1 MINNKSIT
9 CMDTYKLKT
18 FNVSRVILAGLALS
32 LCFGCT
38 KNFRE
43 YNTNPNNATAQQL
56 QYDNL
61 ATGVFFSQMEQNI
74 FPTAQEPA
82 FGDEMYQE
90 VQNLCGDVYSGYMGA
105 SDDWFG
111 GVNSTNYAMSPSW
124 YGQAFGR
131 AFLSVM
137 PAWLAIRNKTEGDP
151 SSQHIYALAQIIKVE
166 SISRTTDIYGP
177 LPYTKFGSGSLTTA
191 YDPQSTIYYSF
202 FTDLDSAIA
211 TLSTYVANNPG
222 SLPLANYDLIYAG
235 DYTKWIKFAN
245 SLELRL
251 AMRLAYVDPVNAQK
265 YAEAAV
271 NNSYGV
277 FTTASD
283 DALLQSADGINI
295 HNPLQ
300 IICFNFNDIRM
311 GANMESFL
319 TGYQDPRISF
329 MFNKAVADNNYHG
342 IRNGI
347 TITSQSLYTDP
358 FSTLNVAPTT
368 PIRWMSAPEM
378 FFLRAEGALRGW
390 NMAGTAQSLYESGI
404 QASFDQWGAG
414 SSASY
419 ITDSVHKAAPYTDPS
434 VNSNSVNTGLSTI
447 TVHWKASDPMETQLE
462 RIITQKW
469 IAVYPDGQEAWSEFR
484 RTTYPRIFPVAVN
497 NSAGLISTST
507 QIRRLP
513 FPQSEYQSNASGV
526 ATGVSELGG
535 GDNGGTKL
543 WWDKK

>member
-1 MINNKSIT
+1 MIMETNKWKFFRKS
-9 CMDTYKLKT
+9 L
-18 FNVSRVILAGLALS
+18 LPGLALV

-43 YNTNPNNATAQQL
+43 YNTNPNAATDAQL

-82 FGDEMYQE
+82 FGDEMYQI

-105 SDDWFG
+105 SNNWFG
-111 GVNSTNYAMSPSW
+111 GVNSTNYAMTPSW
-124 YGQAFGR
+124 YGQAFNR

-137 PAWLAIRNKTEGDP
+137 PAWLSIRKKTTGNP
-151 SSQHIYALAQIIKVE
+151 AMQHIYALAQIIKVE
-166 SISRTTDIYGP
+166 SISRTTDMYGP
-177 LPYTKFGSGSLTTA
+177 LPYTQFGSGSLSTP

-211 TLSTYVANNPG
+211 TLTSYVQNNPG
-222 SLPLANYDLIYAG
+222 SMPLANYDLIYGG

-245 SLELRL
+245 SLKLRL
-251 AMRLAYVDPVNAQK
+251 AMRLAYVDPAKAQQ

-271 NNSYGV
+271 ANSYGV
-277 FTTASD
+277 FTTDAD
-283 DALLQSADGINI
+283 DALLASADGINI

-300 IICFNFNDIRM
+300 IICYNFGDVRM

-319 TGYQDPRISF
+319 TGYKDPRLPF
-329 MFNKAVADNNYHG
+329 LFNPAVTDGKYHG

-347 TITSQSLYTDP
+347 TITNKSLYTDP
-358 FSTLNVAPTT
+358 FSTLNVQPTT
-368 PIRWMSAPEM
+368 PIRWMSAAEM
-378 FFLRAEGALRGW
+378 YFLRAEGAIRGW
-390 NMAGTAQSLYESGI
+390 NMGGSAQSLYETGI
-404 QASFDQWGAG
+404 QTSFNQWGAG
-414 SSASY
+414 SAANY
-419 ITDSVHKAAPYTDPS
+419 ILDSTDKAAPYSDPS
-434 VNSNSVNTGLSTI
+434 VNSNNMTTGLSTI
-447 TVHWKASDPMETQLE
+447 TIHWKATDPMETQLE

-469 IAVYPDGQEAWSEFR
+469 IATYPDGQEAWSEFR
-484 RTTYPRIFPVAVN
+484 RTRYPKIFPVAIN
-497 NSAGLISTST
+497 NSAGLINTTT

-513 FPQSEYQSNASGV
+513 FPLTEYQSNAAGV
-526 ATGVSELGG
+526 ATGVSELKG

-543 WWDKK
+543 WWDAKP